1 MVLRPLTPVLAI
13 SDRDDLWP
21 LFHFWCHKLWP
32 KLQLYINL
40 VLSFAGGKDLSID
53 NQIRVAGSIEPNIT
67 SIEPD
72 AKTFLIVSIQTAER
86 TACKQI
92 RNGKTSRSKW
102 IGWISEW
109 MQTFCEWLSQT
120 AIQWLSCNLIGCI
133 LYDVV

>member
-1 MVLRPLTPVLAI
+1 MIFGPCSTFDVI
-13 SDRDDLWP
+13 NFDQNW
-21 LFHFWCHKLWP
+21 
-32 KLQLYINL
+32 QLYINL
-40 VLSFAGGKDLSID
+40 LSFAGGKDLSID

-102 IGWISEW
+102 IG
-109 MQTFCEWLSQT
+109 
-120 AIQWLSCNLIGCI
+120 
-133 LYDVV
+133 